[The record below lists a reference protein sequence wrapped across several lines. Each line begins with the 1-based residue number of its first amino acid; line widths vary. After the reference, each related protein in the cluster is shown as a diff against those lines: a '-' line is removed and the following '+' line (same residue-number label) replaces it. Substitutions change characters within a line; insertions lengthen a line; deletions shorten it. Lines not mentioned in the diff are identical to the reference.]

1 MENRNDDD
9 AYAFIPATIKLT
21 PYDRRLR
28 ELRSLREKRELAI
41 SSNDQRRMAELDYQ
55 IKKAEERLEEE
66 KRRDADE
73 KWRRLRDI
81 DDWRSR
87 NGRASRNAGRR
98 KVRNKPNEDLSHMTP
113 AQKRSASVTSVL
125 TRISSSARRQRA
137 WQHLTFRSGLCF
149 VSRSGTASGEQRQK
163 PSVGWRAIQLS
174 GCFDGPEGSFA
185 SPRISFK

>member
-41 SSNDQRRMAELDYQ
+41 SSNDHRRMAELDYQ

-113 AQKRSASVTSVL
+113 AQKEERK
-125 TRISSSARRQRA
+125 RDQRA
-137 WQHLTFRSGLCF
+137 DANFIKRQEAKGVAASDIQVWLMLRQQERDRKRGAAAEAECGMASNPTFGMF
-149 VSRSGTASGEQRQK
+149 
-163 PSVGWRAIQLS
+163 
-174 GCFDGPEGSFA
+174 
-185 SPRISFK
+185 